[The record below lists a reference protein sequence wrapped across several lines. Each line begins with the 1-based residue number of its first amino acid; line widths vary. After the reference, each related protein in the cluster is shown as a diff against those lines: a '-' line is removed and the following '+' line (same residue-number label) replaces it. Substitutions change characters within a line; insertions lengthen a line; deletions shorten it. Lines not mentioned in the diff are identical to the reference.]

1 MQPIAFS
8 DVQIV
13 FQSTVFCLTRMP
25 YYFWSPIQ
33 IWKRYSLGKRLK
45 FNSSHWVIYAMEP
58 QFRSNCSLH
67 IFQTFMQLNIFLR
80 VHNSALLQFPFKKI
94 GLFMPQKG
102 VPYFLFDIDLGG
114 KITKWWGE
122 KIVEKWNLMKSD
134 ETWWNLM
141 KPWFHQISSDFIRF
155 HQVSFFLRFFFLQYI
170 FFKPRSHLQK
180 L

>member
-13 FQSTVFCLTRMP
+13 FQSTIFCLTRMP

-80 VHNSALLQFPFKKI
+80 VHNSALLQFPFKKF

-114 KITKWWGE
+114 KKQMVRWKNCRT
-122 KIVEKWNLMKSD
+122 MKFD
-134 ETWWNLM
+134 EIWWN
-141 KPWFHQISSDFIRF
+141 HDFIRF
-155 HQVSFFLRFFFLQYI
+155 HQNSLFFIFIFSIQCFFHTQITPLQAC
-170 FFKPRSHLQK
+170 SH
-180 L
+180 